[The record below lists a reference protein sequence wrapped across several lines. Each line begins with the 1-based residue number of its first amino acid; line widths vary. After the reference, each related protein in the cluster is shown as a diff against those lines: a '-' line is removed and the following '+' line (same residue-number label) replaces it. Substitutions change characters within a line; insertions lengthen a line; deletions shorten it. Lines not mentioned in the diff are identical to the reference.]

1 MGRFSQRAAILTDAR
16 PAGGRELGGA
26 SRRQQENQHRP
37 HRRSCA
43 KKINK
48 VSIHY
53 TTLLQIS
60 KTWRLYTMKKYTR
73 ENQ

>member
-53 TTLLQIS
+53 TTLD
-60 KTWRLYTMKKYTR
+60 
-73 ENQ
+73 